1 MYPSPLCIFPDDQHF
16 AFVWWVCYN
25 WWTSTDKLILT
36 KIHNLHEGS
45 LCCTVYGFW
54 QMDGV
59 TDPSLQYHTEQ
70 LHCSKNPPSPP
81 TQPLPT
87 SPWQPLI
94 FLLCLVLT
102 FSECHRVGGT
112 QLIAFSDWLLS
123 PRGGGCLVAE
133 SCLTLCN
140 PMDCNFS
147 ADGISQARI
156 LNRLPFP
163 SSGDLPDPG
172 IEPPVS
178 CIGRQILYHWAT
190 REVKASFT

>member
-1 MYPSPLCIFPDDQHF
+1 
-16 AFVWWVCYN
+16 
-25 WWTSTDKLILT
+25 
-36 KIHNLHEGS
+36 
-45 LCCTVYGFW
+45 
-54 QMDGV
+54 MDGV

-81 TQPLPT
+81 TQSLPT

-140 PMDCNFS
+140 PMDCSFS

-163 SSGDLPDPG
+163 SPGDLPDPG
-172 IEPPVS
+172 IEPPS
-178 CIGRQILYHWAT
+178 PASAGRFFTTEPPGKSRLLSPSHMHLRLLYVFLWLHG
-190 REVKASFT
+190 